1 MNTATK
7 VLILFVTGTA
17 LTFMAVAGAVS
28 LGGPNW
34 WGRAQDLKEF
44 SFTSTTDANGT
55 TYSATHRPS
64 GEQAGTSKVLAE
76 VVVSA
81 LNKESQVLNNR
92 EQQLDQLIAAEQG
105 KIQTFKT
112 LQKNDT
118 AAMDALAQAFQ
129 TELNRISEQTQTIL
143 NNTATQ
149 EEDSVT
155 ENLQA
160 MNAQGELLK
169 KRRADVLRLRDQLAL
184 VRADTERLASQ
195 QQELENILAL
205 LDASIVQMERRTT
218 QLKARQ

>member
-1 MNTATK
+1 MNTAAK
-7 VLILFVTGTA
+7 VLILFVTGSA
-17 LTFMAVAGAVS
+17 LTFMAVAGAVT

-34 WGRAQDLKEF
+34 WGRAQDMKEF

-55 TYSATHRPS
+55 TYTATHRPS
-64 GEQAGTSKVLAE
+64 GEQAGSGKELVS

-81 LNKESQVLNNR
+81 LNKEGQILTNR

-105 KIQTFKT
+105 KVQAFKT
-112 LQKNDT
+112 LQTKDT

-129 TELNRISEQTQTIL
+129 DELDRLSQETQQTL

-169 KRRADVLRLRDQLAL
+169 KRREDVLRLRDQLAL
-184 VRADTERLASQ
+184 VRADTDRLAEQ

-205 LDASIVQMERRTT
+205 LDASIVQMERRTA